1 MPYTSRIAQLSPV
14 QEPDENSP
22 ERAEFLLRRQRVRC
36 AVGKAVHISQWMP
49 CIVYP
54 VVRLAGV
61 MAAPSEEAEE
71 ECKVLAA
78 YMHHRKNEE
87 ITIGGLHVTSLDSVA
102 PTETL
107 YRDGMELPT
116 CALAFADG
124 SLGEASV
131 DGKSLSGVL
140 IMVGHFTVLAM
151 SARQHMVAKDS
162 HDTEIYAASLAATL
176 MVSIRDQLQEMG
188 WIQAHPSNIFIDS
201 ASTLH
206 VVESVNRLHRSL
218 HLARRVFLMRMAER
232 EGDVKFAQT
241 PGPVNKSD
249 PFTKAVVR
257 ATFWAARSF
266 WYGKI
271 VP

>member
-1 MPYTSRIAQLSPV
+1 M
-14 QEPDENSP
+14 
-22 ERAEFLLRRQRVRC
+22 
-36 AVGKAVHISQWMP
+36 
-49 CIVYP
+49 
-54 VVRLAGV
+54 
-61 MAAPSEEAEE
+61 
-71 ECKVLAA
+71 
-78 YMHHRKNEE
+78 
-87 ITIGGLHVTSLDSVA
+87 
-102 PTETL
+102 
-107 YRDGMELPT
+107 
-116 CALAFADG
+116 
-124 SLGEASV
+124 
-131 DGKSLSGVL
+131 
-140 IMVGHFTVLAM
+140 
-151 SARQHMVAKDS
+151 
-162 HDTEIYAASLAATL
+162 
-176 MVSIRDQLQEMG
+176 
-188 WIQAHPSNIFIDS
+188 QAHPSNIFIDS